1 MLFRESA
8 IGDLPYYLIDLV
20 LFLVPVFTTFFLF
33 EVTGRQKIHP
43 LQYLM
48 VGAVL
53 CLFLPAVIV
62 DFRICRIQLGVPD
75 RGGRIA
81 RVNYVVLPIFP
92 WRRAR
97 TLVIGQS
104 RRRLQISLYHFAA
117 AGLRIAHGRDRTL
130 HRPGDRNARNA

>member
-1 MLFRESA
+1 
-8 IGDLPYYLIDLV
+8 V

-53 CLFLPAVIV
+53 CCFYLLLLSISEFIGFSWAYLIAAV
-62 DFRICRIQLGVPD
+62 
-75 RGGRIA
+75 A
-81 RVNYVVLPIFP
+81 S

-130 HRPGDRNARNA
+130 HRTGDRNARNAQS